1 MKKLTSL
8 MSVPEKRFL
17 RSFDVHDLKLN
28 EWNNIDGLEV
38 MPVFSPHP
46 VETTVFFFR
55 TMWDGGYKTYTH
67 LADIASREVLERML
81 LQAENHTPLSEKLFH
96 QFTQQIEKSANL
108 KKIDIGGGM
117 IHGDAKDFTK
127 DGSEKIVLAH
137 LDRDLTPAE
146 REIGSE
152 ASFGMEDV
160 LIPTRHDYIR
170 DQAGT
175 YLRSYFPAAAEND
188 IIMLLNCPI
197 ETLNIGHI
205 LQKRTMPNA
214 FVYLIIT
221 GVAEMIQTETGK
233 VYMLSAGTLIGESC
247 ALGDEIPNCTYRA
260 KSYINVLEIP
270 QALYRS
276 FIMRSAD
283 HEDARRTTGI
293 AFFLQTTPL
302 FGETV
307 SSPVLYSIAVNLVP
321 LHVSKGEKYDN
332 VQDQSLIIVVSGR
345 LEIRINGVTV
355 DTIGKGD
362 FFGEECVFFTGGNM
376 MSAIAIEDCEC
387 YTIGANR
394 LRDIPIIEWKMLEVY
409 ERRLTVYGGKMS

>member
-1 MKKLTSL
+1 
-8 MSVPEKRFL
+8 
-17 RSFDVHDLKLN
+17 
-28 EWNNIDGLEV
+28 
-38 MPVFSPHP
+38 
-46 VETTVFFFR
+46 
-55 TMWDGGYKTYTH
+55 
-67 LADIASREVLERML
+67 
-81 LQAENHTPLSEKLFH
+81 
-96 QFTQQIEKSANL
+96 
-108 KKIDIGGGM
+108 
-117 IHGDAKDFTK
+117 
-127 DGSEKIVLAH
+127 
-137 LDRDLTPAE
+137 
-146 REIGSE
+146 
-152 ASFGMEDV
+152 
-160 LIPTRHDYIR
+160 
-170 DQAGT
+170 
-175 YLRSYFPAAAEND
+175 
-188 IIMLLNCPI
+188 
-197 ETLNIGHI
+197 
-205 LQKRTMPNA
+205 MPNA

-321 LHVSKGEKYDN
+321 LHVGSGEKYDN